1 MILNDDS
8 DEPVLCRRSTL
19 TCSGCYKCTLASDDF
34 LEDCRRW
41 DDTDAPH
48 SLISAPI
55 MTAKASEANSVA
67 AIASAFYRGVVETYC
82 KGQHLDSDIPC
93 GGRAIL
99 RKFSQGK
106 MNGKTYFIGCSNW
119 AHGDSAQMSKI
130 HRFVPIPSAVR
141 ESILVKLFKGEP
153 IDDEDND
160 TEVLAGSCMQIIHPS
175 HLPKNSVCPRNHYHD
190 GVHVVA
196 KLKKH
201 ECRAQLSILVPINDK
216 DLRAVIIPAAGVPHN
231 HPSFTRTKIPAEV
244 KMKYQQCIDA
254 AGPVGMTTLRIDKSS
269 STHSILAGRLPQEL
283 HPGMINSRKRRDM
296 VKDTRE
302 TMYPDGTGL
311 PAIYFEFDKDRSH
324 DIQDRYIHA
333 VMTRPDGTH
342 VIITINPELAF
353 LTLDAIWIMV
363 DTTFGVVHGETN
375 EWKLV
380 IWLNSID
387 KRTVIGCVWSNRA
400 SREAFVLVWNGIFDA
415 IETITG
421 KKLNFKL
428 FSPKSKLLGI
438 IGDSEGAQAQG
449 LGDVIILRHMNLLS
463 VAGVATVDIDSI
475 LMFIWKMCIVHFNR
489 GVFAL
494 KAYISETDLAYLLG
508 FPYLCSEEE
517 IQNYYTFCA
526 ESTNAKVQN
535 WWTHK
540 MSYPWLLPS
549 LNREVSQMDKRHW
562 DLTPRD
568 TNPIEGS
575 HAQDNQVNSTRRSL
589 LDAIL
594 LAKKL
599 DSDTARVIKATMTS
613 GVLENPNNSL
623 QSRFKNQSQRQA
635 QTKEKQRELESLT
648 GREAKK
654 LRAEVK
660 AGKQQAKDDQL
671 EIRNLHRQ
679 VQELTQGSASQPHT
693 PRRQSPAVAGPSR
706 LTRYISTTL
715 INNFDSDE
723 DMDDF
728 APCSPPTRMQAL
740 ELFPGLRPMT
750 PVADPRSDFDYA
762 GALKSDILDKAL
774 RGIAEDHPMYP
785 VNGDDEV
792 LASDPYVVG

>member
-1 MILNDDS
+1 MS
-8 DEPVLCRRSTL
+8 PGSR
-19 TCSGCYKCTLASDDF
+19 
-34 LEDCRRW
+34 
-41 DDTDAPH
+41 
-48 SLISAPI
+48 
-55 MTAKASEANSVA
+55 ANN
-67 AIASAFYRGVVETYC
+67 
-82 KGQHLDSDIPC
+82 L
-93 GGRAIL
+93 
-99 RKFSQGK
+99 
-106 MNGKTYFIGCSNW
+106 
-119 AHGDSAQMSKI
+119 
-130 HRFVPIPSAVR
+130 
-141 ESILVKLFKGEP
+141 
-153 IDDEDND
+153 
-160 TEVLAGSCMQIIHPS
+160 
-175 HLPKNSVCPRNHYHD
+175 
-190 GVHVVA
+190 
-196 KLKKH
+196 
-201 ECRAQLSILVPINDK
+201 
-216 DLRAVIIPAAGVPHN
+216 
-231 HPSFTRTKIPAEV
+231 
-244 KMKYQQCIDA
+244 
-254 AGPVGMTTLRIDKSS
+254 SS
-269 STHSILAGRLPQEL
+269 SFIAD
-283 HPGMINSRKRRDM
+283 K
-296 VKDTRE
+296 TRQP
-302 TMYPDGTGL
+302 T
-311 PAIYFEFDKDRSH
+311 
-324 DIQDRYIHA
+324 
-333 VMTRPDGTH
+333 
-342 VIITINPELAF
+342 
-353 LTLDAIWIMV
+353 W
-363 DTTFGVVHGETN
+363 
-375 EWKLV
+375 
-380 IWLNSID
+380 
-387 KRTVIGCVWSNRA
+387 
-400 SREAFVLVWNGIFDA
+400 RE
-415 IETITG
+415 E
-421 KKLNFKL
+421 
-428 FSPKSKLLGI
+428 
-438 IGDSEGAQAQG
+438 
-449 LGDVIILRHMNLLS
+449 
-463 VAGVATVDIDSI
+463 
-475 LMFIWKMCIVHFNR
+475 
-489 GVFAL
+489 
-494 KAYISETDLAYLLG
+494 AYISETDLAYLLG

-635 QTKEKQRELESLT
+635 RTKEKQRELESLT

-660 AGKQQAKDDQL
+660 AGKQQAKDD
-671 EIRNLHRQ
+671 H
-679 VQELTQGSASQPHT
+679 ASQPHT

>member
-1 MILNDDS
+1 MAGEFDQGMVSSTVRDITSGYEKPRLRPSSNARSLQHLGIIFRVFLTLLISTVLGCSLSHYFSANDPLDTSYLSMYLSGFCTVWLSVLAYRRPSNKPIGLGRLFWITWILGIVTHIYTVLCHVPSAAPNPRNRNPPPLCGLILNSPGGCISDDSDSESKFGDFGHDSSSSFTSPSCFAVACGSENPPCENDGDGFRCNISQPRIYGPAFRFRGGCGSDDSSSEVEDHYPPVSHGPAFRFRGGCTSDDSSSEPDDDTSKRKRKANGKVKPRKRASTSTNKGKGKAADSDSDAEQGIRVTAKSERRRTGGMFVDEVIPITLVPESWDVPAATNRVAYILDLSGTPKLLQSGRKTLTVDAFIKKEVFEFSLSIFGSIPDNIQCQDSFTGPTGSKSDRSLAKVMILNDDS

-302 TMYPDGTGL
+302 TMY
-311 PAIYFEFDKDRSH
+311 R
-324 DIQDRYIHA
+324 
-333 VMTRPDGTH
+333 
-342 VIITINPELAF
+342 LA
-353 LTLDAIWIMV
+353 
-363 DTTFGVVHGETN
+363 
-375 EWKLV
+375 
-380 IWLNSID
+380 
-387 KRTVIGCVWSNRA
+387 
-400 SREAFVLVWNGIFDA
+400 
-415 IETITG
+415 
-421 KKLNFKL
+421 
-428 FSPKSKLLGI
+428 
-438 IGDSEGAQAQG
+438 
-449 LGDVIILRHMNLLS
+449 S
-463 VAGVATVDIDSI
+463 V
-475 LMFIWKMCIVHFNR
+475 
-489 GVFAL
+489 
-494 KAYISETDLAYLLG
+494 
-508 FPYLCSEEE
+508 P
-517 IQNYYTFCA
+517 
-526 ESTNAKVQN
+526 
-535 WWTHK
+535 
-540 MSYPWLLPS
+540 
-549 LNREVSQMDKRHW
+549 
-562 DLTPRD
+562 
-568 TNPIEGS
+568 
-575 HAQDNQVNSTRRSL
+575 
-589 LDAIL
+589 
-594 LAKKL
+594 
-599 DSDTARVIKATMTS
+599 
-613 GVLENPNNSL
+613 
-623 QSRFKNQSQRQA
+623 
-635 QTKEKQRELESLT
+635 
-648 GREAKK
+648 
-654 LRAEVK
+654 
-660 AGKQQAKDDQL
+660 AGKT
-671 EIRNLHRQ
+671 RVR
-679 VQELTQGSASQPHT
+679 GSVRVEEFERHVESKP
-693 PRRQSPAVAGPSR
+693 
-706 LTRYISTTL
+706 I
-715 INNFDSDE
+715 
-723 DMDDF
+723 
-728 APCSPPTRMQAL
+728 
-740 ELFPGLRPMT
+740 
-750 PVADPRSDFDYA
+750 
-762 GALKSDILDKAL
+762 
-774 RGIAEDHPMYP
+774 
-785 VNGDDEV
+785 
-792 LASDPYVVG
+792 

>member
-1 MILNDDS
+1 
-8 DEPVLCRRSTL
+8 
-19 TCSGCYKCTLASDDF
+19 
-34 LEDCRRW
+34 
-41 DDTDAPH
+41 
-48 SLISAPI
+48 

-130 HRFVPIPSAVR
+130 HRFVPIPSAVW
-141 ESILVKLFKGEP
+141 ESILLKLFKGEP

-387 KRTVIGCVWSNRA
+387 KRTVIGRVWSNRA

-428 FSPKSKLLGI
+428 FSPKSKLLGVTKPRERLRDGDYRHHHWGECRQGKTRTLWRSLQEQNI
-438 IGDSEGAQAQG
+438 QWSQKYLRRYCRPSVIGELLCCLPALSVS
-449 LGDVIILRHMNLLS
+449 LGDRKSDCRGPNETPDSKNQAPTRRLELSTCSMMGEIDEHGSVLVLCTYKINGSKILTLS
-463 VAGVATVDIDSI
+463 GI
-475 LMFIWKMCIVHFNR
+475 
-489 GVFAL
+489 
-494 KAYISETDLAYLLG
+494 
-508 FPYLCSEEE
+508 
-517 IQNYYTFCA
+517 
-526 ESTNAKVQN
+526 
-535 WWTHK
+535 
-540 MSYPWLLPS
+540 
-549 LNREVSQMDKRHW
+549 MDKMI
-562 DLTPRD
+562 PY
-568 TNPIEGS
+568 NPGNI
-575 HAQDNQVNSTRRSL
+575 HSL
-589 LDAIL
+589 
-594 LAKKL
+594 KE
-599 DSDTARVIKATMTS
+599 DSDTDSDAEEEEEEEEEDDEDEDEETVTVGKKRKWGPGRKQA
-613 GVLENPNNSL
+613 NDSL
-623 QSRFKNQSQRQA
+623 VTFKLVAIHFFRYSSYAKPPLLTQSQI
-635 QTKEKQRELESLT
+635 
-648 GREAKK
+648 EAAC
-654 LRAEVK
+654 R
-660 AGKQQAKDDQL
+660 
-671 EIRNLHRQ
+671 I
-679 VQELTQGSASQPHT
+679 
-693 PRRQSPAVAGPSR
+693 
-706 LTRYISTTL
+706 
-715 INNFDSDE
+715 
-723 DMDDF
+723 
-728 APCSPPTRMQAL
+728 
-740 ELFPGLRPMT
+740 
-750 PVADPRSDFDYA
+750 
-762 GALKSDILDKAL
+762 
-774 RGIAEDHPMYP
+774 
-785 VNGDDEV
+785 
-792 LASDPYVVG
+792 

>member
-283 HPGMINSRKRRDM
+283 HPGMINSRKHRDM

-387 KRTVIGCVWSNRA
+387 KRTVIGRVWSNRA

-428 FSPKSKLLGI
+428 FSPKSKLLGV

-449 LGDVIILRHMNLLS
+449 LGDIIILRHMNLLS

-475 LMFIWKMCIVHFNR
+475 LMFIWKTCIVHFNR

-635 QTKEKQRELESLT
+635 RTKEKQRELESLT